1 MRPFGS
7 IRAHQRR
14 LHHVERQKLLQPRT
28 SRAVKMAALFDSV
41 AVSVENE
48 PPAEQKP
55 QRRPR
60 FWIGPVVAGSCFAL
74 GFGVTQRLVALQ
86 GRPGPTAQQTFGAQR
101 FPGSS
106 LESLTSAGS
115 DKDRPLFADVAA
127 REAEL
132 AKTRPAKPKQEDD
145 KAKQEAAR
153 LAAEARLR
161 RQRTAAARA
170 PVVPAVAVTEPVQN
184 PAPELP
190 SSGEADASE
199 TVEIERMP
207 ESVALPDPSP
217 PAPLAAEPIS
227 EPAVAPAT
235 PVPVA
240 VPTPAAPPAP

>member
-1 MRPFGS
+1 
-7 IRAHQRR
+7 
-14 LHHVERQKLLQPRT
+14 
-28 SRAVKMAALFDSV
+28 
-41 AVSVENE
+41 VENQ

-86 GRPGPTAQQTFGAQR
+86 GRPAPTAQQSFGAQR

-106 LESLTSAGS
+106 LESLTSARS

-132 AKTRPAKPKQEDD
+132 AKTRPPKPKKKDD

-190 SSGEADASE
+190 ASEEADAQE
-199 TVEIERMP
+199 TVEIQRMP
-207 ESVALPDPSP
+207 EAVALPEPSP
-217 PAPLAAEPIS
+217 PAPVAAEPLRVR
-227 EPAVAPAT
+227 PVAPAI